1 MSEVKFTPGPW
12 YVIYGTHNRKD
23 GLGMTG
29 TFDIKNQTKNG
40 LDCKWLADVKPYGGS
55 GFSDYEE
62 AKANAHLIAAAP
74 DMLNYMILM
83 SNHIEKYVS
92 GNVSKGEVLA
102 EINAIIKK
110 ATGQLITPV
119 TNL

>member
-1 MSEVKFTPGPW
+1 MSEVKHTPGPW
-12 YVIYGTHNRKD
+12 YIADATSKRKD

-29 TFDIKNQTKNG
+29 TFDIKNQSVVDRG
-40 LDCKWLADVKPYGGS
+40 CKWLADVKPYGGA
-55 GFSDYEE
+55 GFADYEE
-62 AKANAHLIAAAP
+62 AKANAYLIAAAP

-83 SNHIEKYVS
+83 RGHIEKYVS

-110 ATGQLITPV
+110 ATGHHIIP
-119 TNL
+119 